1 MSFFRKMYGSQF
13 PPFLISV
20 EDLELALKLGLE
32 TLHLHV
38 SQSVIIRVEKY
49 EYIIHA
55 PKIWSTRCHT

>member
-1 MSFFRKMYGSQF
+1 MYGTQF

-20 EDLELALKLGLE
+20 EALELTLKLGLE
-32 TLHLHV
+32 ALHLYV
-38 SQSVIIRVEKY
+38 PQSVIIRVEKY